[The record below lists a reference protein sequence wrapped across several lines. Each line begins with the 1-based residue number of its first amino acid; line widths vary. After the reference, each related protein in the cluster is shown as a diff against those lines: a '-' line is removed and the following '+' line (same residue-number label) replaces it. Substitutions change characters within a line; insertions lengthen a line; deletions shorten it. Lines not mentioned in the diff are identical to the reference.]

1 MAAHHEVEQQLLQLP
16 LLTGT
21 AIGAEERDLLV
32 GRRARALRRRGRAAC
47 RALALGT
54 AAAMRA
60 VSAERLAHRL
70 EDGHWLILAL
80 DLNGGEHI
88 PAAAAA
94 RRGVARLVGLL
105 VAQHDA
111 ALLLTSKLAARLERG
126 GGGGRWRGVEGD
138 GGGWRGVEGGGER
151 WREMEGGGGRGG
163 ASLLL
168 ACISR
173 AARLTLAP
181 ASVYSTRLRTQPASP
196 QKTSPVVMPTATCRL
211 PLEPSSS
218 PSSVQ
223 AGMASSAATT
233 SRLESTARS
242 SSWSC
247 WWPGRPKAMRKRVP
261 LSSVMRRVMAPSYRC
276 TAFWMA
282 RVACCTTSRLS
293 TSHGFGPSPSTWM
306 ENEMDTA
313 IASIAI
319 VSIAMARLAIASI
332 AIASIA
338 VACIA
343 IAPS

>member
-1 MAAHHEVEQQLLQLP
+1 MPHSSLP
-16 LLTGT
+16 
-21 AIGAEERDLLV
+21 
-32 GRRARALRRRGRAAC
+32 
-47 RALALGT
+47 
-54 AAAMRA
+54 
-60 VSAERLAHRL
+60 
-70 EDGHWLILAL
+70 
-80 DLNGGEHI
+80 
-88 PAAAAA
+88 
-94 RRGVARLVGLL
+94 
-105 VAQHDA
+105 
-111 ALLLTSKLAARLERG
+111 
-126 GGGGRWRGVEGD
+126 
-138 GGGWRGVEGGGER
+138 
-151 WREMEGGGGRGG
+151 

-293 TSHGFGPSPSTWM
+293 TSHGFGPSPSTFM
-306 ENEMDTA
+306 KTEMSLRCSCSA
-313 IASIAI
+313 APLCPASRRSSTRAGTKQRRKG
-319 VSIAMARLAIASI
+319 SRSGPRAMRESRMPSRSDRLTRESSAEPPPCRAGTRPPRSVIDSRRN
-332 AIASIA
+332 
-338 VACIA
+338 
-343 IAPS
+343 